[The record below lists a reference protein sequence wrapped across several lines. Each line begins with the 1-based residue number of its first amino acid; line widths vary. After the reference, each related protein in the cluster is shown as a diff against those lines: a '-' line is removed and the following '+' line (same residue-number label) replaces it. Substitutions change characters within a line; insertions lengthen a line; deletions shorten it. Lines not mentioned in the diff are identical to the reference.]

1 MIGEGGA
8 SLSGGEKQRLSIA
21 RAMLK
26 NAPIVIFD
34 EATANVDPENEDRLQ
49 TAIEELTKDKTIIMI
64 AHRLK
69 TVRNADQILVVSGGH
84 IVQQGK
90 HDDLIKQKGIY
101 ADFINGRKQ
110 VVLLCG
116 ESGCGK
122 TTLTRLINGLA
133 PEYYNGQLSG
143 QVLINGK
150 KTATTPLHELS
161 KIVGSVFQNPRSQ
174 FFTVDTTGEIAFGCE
189 NIGLPKEEIYQR
201 IGQVSGELKIQK
213 LLDRSLFALS
223 GGEKQKIWLCRTST
237 INFLQRVWRTKSC

>member
-1 MIGEGGA
+1 MDPILERYQALEDKVSAYTPGLDTQRLYRAFTYADAEHKGQLRKDGTPYITHPLAVAEIVADLGQDADSVIAALLHDTIEDTNATHEEVVEAARKACCDDFISALPDGYNTLIGEGGA

-110 VVLLCG
+110 
-116 ESGCGK
+116 
-122 TTLTRLINGLA
+122 A
-133 PEYYNGQLSG
+133 
-143 QVLINGK
+143 
-150 KTATTPLHELS
+150 
-161 KIVGSVFQNPRSQ
+161 
-174 FFTVDTTGEIAFGCE
+174 
-189 NIGLPKEEIYQR
+189 IGW
-201 IGQVSGELKIQK
+201 K
-213 LLDRSLFALS
+213 LGA
-223 GGEKQKIWLCRTST
+223 
-237 INFLQRVWRTKSC
+237 NN